1 MMADGM
7 RWLNGLSE
15 HDDAFKTFQHAGLF
29 SKVAQSADAI
39 AVHMSQRVD
48 TGVTVSSAS
57 PHTNPKHS
65 IEHAMNGMAM
75 SGGQNNNRLTVISAL
90 LLPRR
95 RRCWRRHCWRRVRR
109 DRLLHISAIS
119 YVTAIRSP

>member
-1 MMADGM
+1 MMGDIFLSAGDRCMMVDGM
-7 RWLNGLSE
+7 RWLNGLSG

-29 SKVAQSADAI
+29 SKVAQSMKAI

-48 TGVTVSSAS
+48 TGVAESAS

-75 SGGQNNNRLTVISAL
+75 SGGQNNNRLTVTSAL

-95 RRCWRRHCWRRVRR
+95 RF
-109 DRLLHISAIS
+109 
-119 YVTAIRSP
+119 